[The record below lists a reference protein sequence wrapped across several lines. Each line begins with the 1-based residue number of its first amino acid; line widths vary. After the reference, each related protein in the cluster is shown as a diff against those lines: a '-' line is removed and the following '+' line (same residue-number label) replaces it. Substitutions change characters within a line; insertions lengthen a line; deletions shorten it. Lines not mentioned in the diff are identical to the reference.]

1 MNPDPIIYS
10 TPLIQLHI
18 WAALVAFGIGPFA
31 ILRRRRDVWHRVAG
45 HVWVAAMVVT
55 SLTALGIFEIRL
67 IGPFSPIHLLA
78 LLVPVML
85 WRAVAAIR
93 AGRRVQHARTMTQ
106 LYIMSMLVAGGFT
119 LLPGRRLNAV
129 LFGGD
134 SWTGFAVAA
143 LLLGCLSVWL
153 WRAQPVEQEAARPG

>member
-1 MNPDPIIYS
+1 MTLDPILYS
-10 TPLIQLHI
+10 VPLIQLHTG
-18 WAALVAFGIGPFA
+18 AALVAFFIGPFA
-31 ILRRRRDVWHRVAG
+31 ILRRRRDAWHRAAG

-134 SWTGFAVAA
+134 SWTGFALA
-143 LLLGCLSVWL
+143 LFFLGGLSVWL
-153 WRAQPVEQEAARPG
+153 WCAQPTGRDAARPV